1 VRTNATRVRYG
12 GTPISQRHYSALG
25 RSEKS
30 AVIVDI
36 GESTIQCG
44 FAKEVKP
51 RVEIPTPDVLSKLL
65 SGGKYS
71 RSVISAQTLASVPD
85 ADEDI
90 ESSAFST
97 RVLVQELWLDALL
110 ELFQEVYFVH
120 LQTKPRE
127 RRVHLAVRHYAPSAM
142 LSAAA
147 EAVLGYFHAPSI
159 YISSCSGLALFP
171 TARRTGLVVDIGA
184 SEARC
189 VAIVDNACI
198 DRSFRACGLEGA
210 SLEALLEDNGC
221 SDDSI
226 AQTALEALLASP
238 RQARVSIMQ
247 NVCTCG
253 GGSRKV
259 LDINARLV
267 ESMQKIATQNPRY
280 EDLREV
286 VQQHG
291 GTSHAGLPPHLMA
304 WIGASVASSLDSFF
318 ARSVTLPMLR
328 EKPFIFDS
336 SHLDW
341 SPTLLRKPQGAL
353 ISDSA
358 STTSADAVNTPT
370 DHQAETNL
378 EDEAANIVRYTIP
391 APERSPFET

>member
-1 VRTNATRVRYG
+1 MSVHA
-12 GTPISQRHYSALG
+12 
-25 RSEKS
+25 
-30 AVIVDI
+30 AV
-36 GESTIQCG
+36 
-44 FAKEVKP
+44 
-51 RVEIPTPDVLSKLL
+51 
-65 SGGKYS
+65 
-71 RSVISAQTLASVPD
+71 
-85 ADEDI
+85 
-90 ESSAFST
+90 
-97 RVLVQELWLDALL
+97 
-110 ELFQEVYFVH
+110 
-120 LQTKPRE
+120 
-127 RRVHLAVRHYAPSAM
+127 AVA
-142 LSAAA
+142 
-147 EAVLGYFHAPSI
+147 
-159 YISSCSGLALFP
+159 
-171 TARRTGLVVDIGA
+171 
-184 SEARC
+184 
-189 VAIVDNACI
+189 
-198 DRSFRACGLEGA
+198 
-210 SLEALLEDNGC
+210 
-221 SDDSI
+221 
-226 AQTALEALLASP
+226 
-238 RQARVSIMQ
+238 
-247 NVCTCG
+247 
-253 GGSRKV
+253 KV